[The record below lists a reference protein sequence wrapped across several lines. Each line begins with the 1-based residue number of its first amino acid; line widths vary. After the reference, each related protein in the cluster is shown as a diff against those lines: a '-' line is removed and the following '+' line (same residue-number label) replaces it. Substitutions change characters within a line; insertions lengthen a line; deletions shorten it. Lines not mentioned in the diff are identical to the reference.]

1 MDAVKKGDPV
11 AKAVADVKRGVDRL
25 IKLLGSKDDVV
36 SVKAHSALCGLD
48 LPPIGAL
55 ADALFK
61 SRDPRVRAGAA
72 GVLGAAADADKVRVL
87 IILGHAFR
95 SETDMAVRVAVI
107 NAMLGMKTYFEE
119 MAEVGAARREGPATA
134 TGPAGPFSAEK

>member
-1 MDAVKKGDPV
+1 MSRGRLGQVMPPRGVWQTQGGIHHKHDHFTHPNRSTGMDAVKKGDPV

-55 ADALFK
+55 ADALF
-61 SRDPRVRAGAA
+61 
-72 GVLGAAADADKVRVL
+72 
-87 IILGHAFR
+87 
-95 SETDMAVRVAVI
+95 
-107 NAMLGMKTYFEE
+107 
-119 MAEVGAARREGPATA
+119 
-134 TGPAGPFSAEK
+134 